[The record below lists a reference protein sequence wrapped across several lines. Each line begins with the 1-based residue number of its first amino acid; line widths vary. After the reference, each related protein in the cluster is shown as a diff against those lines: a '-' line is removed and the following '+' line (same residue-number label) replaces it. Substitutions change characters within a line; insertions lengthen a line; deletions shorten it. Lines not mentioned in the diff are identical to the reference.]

1 MPNNE
6 KVYGE
11 SLPLVRSTQNI
22 ISGKDGDAYK
32 PETDIKENGTN
43 DKQVFSNYANKPYSP
58 AESVLEVSLESY
70 PYYHVSKDPNLSI
83 MEPRLPQTPRK
94 YIDTKKPRVHFASS
108 IQQALMSL
116 GRNLTD
122 EEFFVYVP
130 VNNSI
135 KVFTPFINQIPE
147 VKVTGEVWFTQ
158 PVAVRC
164 LGKIKV
170 SGSTDKSHIY
180 KLGDSVNELYEW
192 SYRKIDN
199 EGDTDGFHLNPEEDL
214 PLIEQ
219 ANFSETQ
226 KHPVFIVLQ
235 HSGTLLSN
243 LIKTATGDTYTHAC
257 ISFNP
262 ELDPIYS
269 FGNKGA
275 DTLHADPGFVIQN
288 QKAPFFKNYTVKY
301 AVYVMYVD
309 DKAYKDMQRCL
320 NIFIENKNKLKYDFL
335 NLLSAWFGVASEKS
349 ERYFCAR
356 FVAKIID
363 AGYKLNRVPSLWKPE
378 DFRSLNNITLVNQGS
393 NFRLYDPRVTR
404 KNMLYVQVREFD
416 RLKYKIEDFPKDD
429 PILMP
434 VAASVVDW
442 NVDGKAIN
450 ESEEL
455 ELPSRDRI
463 VPMLPDIQTILDRT
477 PTDCIWL
484 TSDWHLFKNHYKKE
498 ANYVNMQEI
507 VKWCREH
514 IKDTDIFMYLGDLSF
529 RYANKQDQLE
539 SQKIMAKIPG
549 IKVLILGNH
558 DLMLGQDY
566 FKACGFDYVFESLR
580 WKHLI
585 FTHRPINM
593 DSDIDS
599 ESLNIH
605 GHIHNIRTYNT
616 TDGKR
621 NINVYPLFYD
631 NKPANLKYILSHV
644 EELTKNNEWNPN
656 YMYDEATF
664 GDMYDSLYSPSMS
677 SLEIEPISEAA
688 YKKRSFQSNSR
699 TTKIDDDF
707 KANGHYDLSNYR
719 CIDVTSQVYEKYA
732 SKTNCMTDCVFGLE
746 SYHKDPK
753 GWQNDVSMKLWLDGD
768 KPVAYLEV
776 SSLNKRKT
784 GGARSIHVIKI
795 DRQYRGYGLSKQI
808 IDYAVKRLKA
818 NWAFLMK
825 RNEIGLKIFKDY
837 GFKINA
843 FDKKDYESA
852 DRICLSYGL
861 TKWYSSE
868 YPTIEWESKVVTNLN
883 SKVLQ
888 IMREQ
893 SNVRQKPIVYFSRN
907 IDSNTIAYMVSLFQ
921 QRLGNRVAIKLHFG
935 ESGNKNFLKPELL
948 KRLTQELNAS
958 LVDCN
963 AAYEGSTRLNTADHI
978 ETAKRHG
985 FTFGYVDIL
994 DADGELELSVPRRF
1008 MIQNELMEIA
1018 NGKKP
1023 YECHVTPGKHLESI
1037 RVGSHIRNYDSLIVY
1052 THFKGHTMAG
1062 FGGSI
1067 KNIGMGMASGL
1078 NGKKQIHDDWC
1089 GGPLFLE
1096 RLVESASAIE
1106 SVFDNRTVYVN
1117 VLANLSLECDC
1128 DKDAPKPT
1136 MPDIG
1141 ILVSDDIVA
1150 IEQASWDLIRYNY
1163 KNGEFLQQVSDKSG
1177 YHQIEY
1183 AKWLGMGSTQYN
1195 LRDLSNNL
1203 LKLESSKI
1211 ASELIF
1217 EEGNVKWNDNF
1228 KAKETFNLS
1237 LYKVVINPTNEV
1249 FDSILNVM
1257 TTDESKKYIKELR
1270 RYHNWCAEENK
1281 KTDRHME
1288 YLIWLDNNNLVAYAI
1303 VQKFNDG
1310 VSYLTPLVISES
1322 YRGHGLSKQ
1331 IMNLLISKYDVNEL
1345 TVEKD
1350 NKVAIEL
1357 YKKLGFTFTHKYD
1370 KETKG
1375 DTKHLYMIR
1384 QSTKQQVQE
1393 EWRAELPDKSFGI
1406 PEDRKFPL
1414 DSEQHV
1420 RSAIKLFGHAQEDKK
1435 KKLARR
1441 IASVAKKYNIDIPQ
1455 STQCYKYL
1463 HEATMSQVIPEGI
1476 KNIIFDFGKVL
1487 VDVNLNKQIKEDK
1500 DIPSELADEL
1510 IQQYFSILF
1519 IDDDS
1524 KLAHENDLLTIEQ
1537 AKAKFDQ
1544 SVPEHLKPYT
1554 DEVFKCVE
1562 TSMSLY
1568 PHTLPILSALKAKGY
1583 RLFYL
1588 SNWPRFS
1595 FDSMAPYFAELIPNF
1610 EGGIISCDVGLLKP
1624 EREIYAKLLNDYGL
1638 LSEECL
1644 FFDDKQENLEPAEKF
1659 FGMKVHRFDYKETPQ
1674 ILMGELNLKPIE
1686 PPHVEN
1692 MIMVMPKPGDPEI
1705 DPNSQPKTLEI
1716 SRFKN
1721 WILSK
1726 TPIDTDVTPVN
1737 RNEFYMT
1744 LNIAVTVL
1752 TQEIANDPNE
1762 DKMLEQP
1769 YPYKRYVY
1777 VNQDALLRG
1786 KSEEIKL
1793 VYVGRIVIK
1802 NDGTYEWELQ
1812 LPVYINGDGL
1822 LSSITQPT
1830 STTEAMALASINPIM
1845 GWNNHLLINT
1855 GKQYVYT
1862 QDPDSENGLIVN
1874 EDGIL
1879 EVINTHNLPIKEMY
1893 RFVGDKGYIAKLAQA
1908 YKESARVE
1916 SLYSVLTGGKTLLTE
1931 DQFMFDES
1939 FSRVDFDL
1947 LEQRVISEL
1956 ATLKDEIIAV
1966 SNGNNKSWS
1975 TFNEFVN
1982 VEKPSF
1988 IDKYNTCGD
1997 ISIREDFDGYYFYS
2011 DLNHKRSMSVP
2022 FVSML
2027 TENMLNSII

>member
-6 KVYGE
+6 KVYDE

-22 ISGKDGDAYK
+22 ISGKNGDVYK

-83 MEPRLPQTPRK
+83 MEPRLPQTSRK
-94 YIDTKKPRVHFASS
+94 YIDTKKPRVHFARS

-135 KVFTPFINQIPE
+135 KVFTPFINQVPE
-147 VKVTGEVWFTQ
+147 IKVTGEVWFTQ

-199 EGDTDGFHLNPEEDL
+199 EGDADGFHLNPEEDS
-214 PLIEQ
+214 PLMEQ

-269 FGNKGA
+269 FGNKGT

-288 QKAPFFKNYTVKY
+288 QKSPFFKNYTVKY

-320 NIFIENKNKLKYDFL
+320 NIFIENRNKLKYDFL
-335 NLLSAWFGVASEKS
+335 NLLFAWFGIASEKS

-434 VAASVVDW
+434 VAASAVDW
-442 NVDGKAIN
+442 NIDGKAIN

-477 PTDCIWL
+477 PTDRIWL

-498 ANYVNMQEI
+498 ANYVNTQEI

-514 IKDTDIFMYLGDLSF
+514 IRDTDVFMYLGDLSF

-580 WKHLI
+580 WGHLI

-644 EELTKNNEWNPN
+644 EQLTKDNEWNPN

-707 KANGHYDLSNYR
+707 KAKGHYNLSNYR
-719 CIDVTSQVYEKYA
+719 CIDVTPQVYEKYA

-808 IDYAVKRLKA
+808 IDYAIKRLKA
-818 NWAFLMK
+818 NWVFLMK

-883 SKVLQ
+883 AKVLQ

-893 SNVRQKPIVYFSRN
+893 SNVRQKPTVYFSRN
-907 IDSNTIAYMVSLFQ
+907 IGSNTIAYMVSLFQ

-963 AAYEGSTRLNTADHI
+963 TAYEGSTRLNTADHI
-978 ETAKRHG
+978 ETAKRHS

-1008 MIQNELMEIA
+1008 IIQNELMEIA

-1023 YECHVTPGKHLESI
+1023 YECHVTPGRHLESI

-1067 KNIGMGMASGL
+1067 KNIGMGMASGA

-1089 GGPLFLE
+1089 SGPLFLE

-1136 MPDIG
+1136 MLDIG
-1141 ILVSDDIVA
+1141 VLVSDDIVA

-1203 LKLESSKI
+1203 LKLESGKVANEPI
-1211 ASELIF
+1211 KNITF
-1217 EEGNVKWNDNF
+1217 PEEEIVVLKLQDQIITTRVSAEYNKWNVGDICRTPWGDLF
-1228 KAKETFNLS
+1228 K
-1237 LYKVVINPTNEV
+1237 I
-1249 FDSILNVM
+1249 
-1257 TTDESKKYIKELR
+1257 TDVKKFKDVGNHPYLKELTPEQI
-1270 RYHNWCAEENK
+1270 A
-1281 KTDRHME
+1281 
-1288 YLIWLDNNNLVAYAI
+1288 LIG
-1303 VQKFNDG
+1303 K
-1310 VSYLTPLVISES
+1310 
-1322 YRGHGLSKQ
+1322 
-1331 IMNLLISKYDVNEL
+1331 
-1345 TVEKD
+1345 
-1350 NKVAIEL
+1350 
-1357 YKKLGFTFTHKYD
+1357 YKKISLVTM
-1370 KETKG
+1370 TKI
-1375 DTKHLYMIR
+1375 DPKTITE
-1384 QSTKQQVQE
+1384 STQIIQIDE
-1393 EWRAELPDKSFGI
+1393 GWRAELPDKSFGI

-1441 IASVAKKYNIDIPQ
+1441 IASAAKKYSIDIPQ

-1463 HEATMSQVIPEGI
+1463 HEATISQVIPEGI

-1487 VDVNLNKQIKEDK
+1487 VDVNLNRQIKQDK

-1519 IDDDS
+1519 VDDNS

-1638 LSEECL
+1638 LPEECL

-1659 FGMKVHRFDYKETPQ
+1659 FGMKVYRFDYKETPQ

-1692 MIMVMPKPGDPEI
+1692 MIMVMPKPGDPGI

-1716 SRFKN
+1716 NRFKN

-1793 VYVGRIVIK
+1793 VYLGRIVVK

-1830 STTEAMALASINPIM
+1830 ATSEAMALASINPIM

-1862 QDPDSENGLIVN
+1862 QDPDSEKGLIVN

-1879 EVINTHNLPIKEMY
+1879 EVIDTHNLPIKEMY

-1908 YKESARVE
+1908 YKESTHVE

-1966 SNGNNKSWS
+1966 SNGNVKSWS

-1982 VEKPSF
+1982 VEQPSF

-1997 ISIREDFDGYYFYS
+1997 ISIREDFDGYFFYS

-2027 TENMLNSII
+2027 TENMLNSIM